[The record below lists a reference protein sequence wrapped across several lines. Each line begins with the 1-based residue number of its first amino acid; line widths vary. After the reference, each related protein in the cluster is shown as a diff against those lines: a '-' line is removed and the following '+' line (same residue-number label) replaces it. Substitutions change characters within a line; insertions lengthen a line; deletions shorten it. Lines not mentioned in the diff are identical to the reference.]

1 MTKIPLSFYEHHDVV
16 QLSRDLIGKYLF
28 TCLEPEKV
36 VTGGMIIETE
46 AYRGVDDRAS
56 HAYNNKRT
64 PRTEVMFSKGGVAY
78 IYFCYGIH
86 HLFNVV
92 TNKEGVPHAVLI
104 RAIQPEVGVDVM
116 VRRRGKKSAIPTL
129 TSGPGSVC
137 QALGMT
143 RQQTGISLTSDSIW
157 LEDRGVLIPDDQIQV
172 TPRIGVDYAKE
183 DAFKPWRFVLS
194 KL

>member
-1 MTKIPLSFYEHHDVV
+1 MV

-104 RAIQPEVGVDVM
+104 RAIQPEVGIDVM
-116 VRRRGKKSAIPTL
+116 VKRRGKKSAIPTL
-129 TSGPGSVC
+129 TSGPGYVC

-157 LEDRGVLIPDDQIQV
+157 LEDRGVFIPDDQIQV

-183 DAFKPWRFVLS
+183 DAFKPWRFVLKPLNEQDLS
-194 KL
+194 LLQ